1 MIISRKKFEQEL
13 ASARNE
19 VLRQNDLDYR
29 FNMVQSRIDEMQ
41 RRLYDLEC
49 RVEKMNVELHPEQG
63 KAYGRTEI
71 SCCGK

>member
-13 ASARNE
+13 ANARSE
-19 VLRQNDLDYR
+19 VIRQNDLDYR

-49 RVEKMNVELHPEQG
+49 RVEKMTAELHPEQG
-63 KAYGRTEI
+63 KTYGRTDV